1 MSLHVNSL
9 QLEDGG
15 KAREADYCLQPM
27 LWGFVPEWH
36 RGAEPTKHGYST
48 NNARIEG
55 VVESK
60 LYRRAIGSGQRC
72 VVICDGEAALVIQGD
87 SSPQVRS
94 FVAIRLACG
103 PILLLPAAHVDRPGN
118 SPN

>member
-1 MSLHVNSL
+1 MSWHLNSL
-9 QLEDGG
+9 QLEEGG
-15 KAREADYCLQPM
+15 KAKEADYCLQPM

-60 LYRRAIGSGQRC
+60 LYRRAIGRGQRC

-87 SSPQVRS
+87 
-94 FVAIRLACG
+94 L
-103 PILLLPAAHVDRPGN
+103 
-118 SPN
+118 

>member
-1 MSLHVNSL
+1 
-9 QLEDGG
+9 
-15 KAREADYCLQPM
+15 M

-60 LYRRAIGSGQRC
+60 LYRRAIGRGQRC

-87 SSPQVRS
+87 
-94 FVAIRLACG
+94 L
-103 PILLLPAAHVDRPGN
+103 
-118 SPN
+118 

>member
-1 MSLHVNSL
+1 MNSPK
-9 QLEDGG
+9 LEDGG

-60 LYRRAIGSGQRC
+60 LYRRAIGRGQRC
-72 VVICDGEAALVIQGD
+72 VVICDGEALVQDDPPIDLQRGP
-87 SSPQVRS
+87 SCCHLGCVYLFLLTVRTN
-94 FVAIRLACG
+94 
-103 PILLLPAAHVDRPGN
+103 HEQN
-118 SPN
+118 KTNTT